1 VAKVVTINE
10 SFSVNTEMQAGLSIL
25 TSDEWLTLQ
34 AFCDMA
40 ITENPTTDK
49 AMRGKLNMVD
59 DKVPLGDDFKAT
71 VELYRELK
79 GYCETFTDDIKP
91 GTLKLAGDIVQ
102 YNRTVETVY
111 PELIALLE
119 NYRKT
124 GTVTPEK
131 LKKLAEE
138 WDGKGNPTPEGNEV
152 KEQFKEYIAY
162 LLEDAKKRAQK
173 AAELKNKLTA
183 FSKNLETSKEH
194 FGVHVEDYGNKY
206 ADYEGKLKKTKEE
219 AADLQ
224 RELDALR
231 KTQKDKEIVL
241 ETSPLYLLI
250 PGFGFF
256 VMAGVLIGVGV
267 DYGLKKEELQ
277 GKIRKLEETQ
287 KKLSAEQNFFNN
299 YSVVLD
305 LTTKTLGDV
314 KAAIKSVG
322 QLEKAWNALTDDMQ
336 ELVKKLEGAK
346 GRSLDEDWRFAA
358 LDLRTAQKTWESLA
372 EQADQYRRFGDAK
385 KAANVDQLFKNVK
398 IA

>member
-1 VAKVVTINE
+1 MAKVVTIHE
-10 SFSVNTEMQAGLSIL
+10 SLSVNTEMQAGLSIL

-49 AMRGKLNMVD
+49 AMRSKLNMVD
-59 DKVPLGDDFKAT
+59 DQVLLGEDFKAT
-71 VELYRELK
+71 VTLYSELK
-79 GYCETFTDDIKP
+79 GYCETFTNDIKP

-124 GTVTPEK
+124 GAVTSEK
-131 LKKLAEE
+131 LKELAEE
-138 WDGKGNPTPEGNEV
+138 WDGTGNPTPEGNEV

-162 LLEDAKKRAQK
+162 LLEDAKKRAKQT
-173 AAELKNKLTA
+173 AELKNKLTT
-183 FSKNLETSKEH
+183 FLRNLETSKEH
-194 FGVHVEDYGNKY
+194 FGVHVQDYGNKY
-206 ADYEGKLKKTKEE
+206 SDYEGKLQKTKEA

-224 RELDALR
+224 KELDALR

-277 GKIRKLEETQ
+277 GKISKLEEIQ
-287 KKLSAEQNFFNN
+287 KRLSAEQNFFNN
-299 YSVVLD
+299 YGVVLD

-336 ELVKKLEGAK
+336 ELVQKLEGAK
-346 GRSLDEDWRFAA
+346 GRFLDEDWRFAA
-358 LDLRTAQKTWESLA
+358 LDLKTAQKTWKSLA
-372 EQADQYRRFGDAK
+372 DQADQYRRFGDAK
-385 KAANVDQLFKNVK
+385 KAANIDQLFKNLK
-398 IA
+398 TA

>member
-1 VAKVVTINE
+1 MTKVITITE
-10 SFSVNTEMQAGLSIL
+10 SLSANADMQEGLSIL

-40 ITENPTTDK
+40 ITENPTTEK
-49 AMRGKLNMVD
+49 AMRTKLKITD
-59 DKVPLGDDFKAT
+59 DKVPLGEDFKAT
-71 VELYRELK
+71 VKLYSELK
-79 GYCETFTDDIKP
+79 GYCETFTGDIKP

-119 NYRKT
+119 SYRKT

-131 LKKLAEE
+131 LKELAKDWE
-138 WDGKGNPTPEGNEV
+138 GTGNPTPESKEV

-162 LLEDAKKRAQK
+162 LFADAEKRAKEAARLK
-173 AAELKNKLTA
+173 AKLTT
-183 FSKNLETSKEH
+183 FLRNLETSKEH

-206 ADYEGKLKKTKEE
+206 ADYEGKLQKTKE
-219 AADLQ
+219 AVADLQ

-231 KTQKDKEIVL
+231 KTQRDKEIVL
-241 ETSPLYLLI
+241 GTSPLYLLI
-250 PGFGFF
+250 PGLGFF

-277 GKIRKLEETQ
+277 GKISKLEETQ

-299 YSVVLD
+299 YSVVLN
-305 LTTKTLGDV
+305 LTTKTLEDV

-322 QLEKAWNALTDDMQ
+322 KLEEAWNALTHDLE
-336 ELVKKLEGAK
+336 ELVQKLDGAK

-358 LDLRTAQKTWESLA
+358 LDLKTAQKTWKALSD
-372 EQADQYRRFGDAK
+372 QADQYRRFGDAK
-385 KAANVDQLFKNVK
+385 KAATVDQLFKNVK
-398 IA
+398 VA